1 MLVCSRLLA
10 RLRHD
15 KLLRGSDAAVAAFM
29 RKQPPDKMSRILMIG
44 GPGGLLRQPEHGA
57 NATADDHPRALVE
70 LTPRGGGDDRRVVV
84 LRVVGFCACSH
95 GAASF
100 LPLAEETSD

>member
-1 MLVCSRLLA
+1 MLCGRRLTSLC
-10 RLRHD
+10 HE
-15 KLLRGSDAAVAAFM
+15 KLLRGSAKAVDAFM
-29 RKQPPDKMSRILMIG
+29 RKQSPSELMTITEFNS
-44 GPGGLLRQPEHGA
+44 PGGLLRQPEHGGD
-57 NATADDHPRALVE
+57 ATADDHPRALVE